1 MNDLEAE
8 KAIIEQFSLFV
19 RLVLDGGVVVGIAI
33 VALGIFGFYK
43 QTEFPQ
49 NYPFAR
55 NVFYIF
61 TGTMLISSSYIFQA
75 FDQTMLPSP
84 DGVDVVKSFSESG
97 WNERALYMDEQ
108 AVLDVIKNGIEAAT
122 VNSGGSIGTQLIPP
136 RTAALI
142 VGFMYLIGVISF
154 VRGIYMLKDAGDM
167 TNQQQ
172 GQSPIGKA
180 IVHMVSGVIAVNINQ
195 FGCIVGATF
204 GTTLFCAA

>member
-108 AVLDVIKNGIEAAT
+108 AVLDVVKNGIEAAT

-167 TNQQQ
+167 TSQQQ